1 MTTQQKPFAIKNVY
15 DYAEPGEVFIK
26 PFETYGDVLFSNY
39 GRVFDLKSGQM
50 MVKTI
55 NPNPRSAKDDLY
67 IYQVPTLVGGTK
79 YLHEHKISQLYDKYM
94 TKYNERLWEA
104 SAWYEL
110 LYKAFM

>member
-1 MTTQQKPFAIKNVY
+1 MTTQEKPFAIRGVY
-15 DYAEPGEVFIK
+15 DYAEIGEVFIK

-67 IYQVPTLVGGTK
+67 IYQVPTLIGGTK

-104 SAWYEL
+104 SNWYCM
-110 LYKAFM
+110 LYEAFM